1 MARRTTPNRERWPPA
16 KTKLAALIDEAIVD
30 AYGESEQR
38 TAFYTLLDQHLET
51 PFDTKVLGVTVTV
64 ERIDMTDDEQII
76 AICRR
81 GRSLQA
87 IPILDLPVRKPRPAG
102 VDRWPLPITT
112 SQGFFATT
120 LPFSQT
126 KSGVP
131 YMRAVFCASFAAR
144 RKARPNS
151 RRKAQRSVRL
161 ATDGPGGRWLT
172 TKIGRPPWSPPQ

>member
-1 MARRTTPNRERWPPA
+1 MNEANWPAGVPGHGWQFEISPPGGASTFRGWAVTARRRTPKRERWPPA
-16 KTKLAALIDEAIVD
+16 KTERAALIDEAIVD

-87 IPILDLPVRKPRPAG
+87 MPILDLPLPNPRPAG
-102 VDRWPLPITT
+102 
-112 SQGFFATT
+112 A
-120 LPFSQT
+120 
-126 KSGVP
+126 
-131 YMRAVFCASFAAR
+131 
-144 RKARPNS
+144 
-151 RRKAQRSVRL
+151 
-161 ATDGPGGRWLT
+161 
-172 TKIGRPPWSPPQ
+172 